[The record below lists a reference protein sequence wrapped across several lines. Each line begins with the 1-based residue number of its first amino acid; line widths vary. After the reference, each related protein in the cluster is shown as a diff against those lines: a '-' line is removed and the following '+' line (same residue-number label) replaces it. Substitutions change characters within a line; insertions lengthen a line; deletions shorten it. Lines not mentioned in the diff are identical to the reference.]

1 MIWQS
6 LETYGGE
13 PCVLAFDARQT
24 KGVFYANLFL
34 VSEHTPEEIKMF
46 SEDGEIVKIV
56 IGNLNTKEPL
66 RYDQLEIHCDQIATA
81 SAERE

>member
-13 PCVLAFDARQT
+13 PCVLAFDARQA

-34 VSEHTPEEIKMF
+34 VSEHTPEEIKMRGE
-46 SEDGEIVKIV
+46 SGEIVKIV

-66 RYDQLEIHCDQIATA
+66 RYDQLEIHCDCIAPPTTDD
-81 SAERE
+81 E